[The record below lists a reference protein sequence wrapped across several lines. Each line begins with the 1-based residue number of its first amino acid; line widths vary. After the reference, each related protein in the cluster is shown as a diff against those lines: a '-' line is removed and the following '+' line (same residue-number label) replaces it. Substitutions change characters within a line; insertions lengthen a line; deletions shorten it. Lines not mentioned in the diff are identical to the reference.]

1 MAQRAIRE
9 FDAKRLIGAGGEG
22 VLVGPETKLRPFDFA
37 QGKWVIKPDELVGK
51 REKQGLVKIGN
62 WGEIRAFLDEYR
74 GKEIEISGVKDRLE
88 YFLIETYVE
97 HEEEWFVAIRN
108 RAEGDEIL
116 WSKQGGVEVEKQ
128 KPESI
133 LVPLG
138 KEYKG
143 QWRDLYRKFV
153 ELDFTSLE
161 INPLAK
167 VGNKFVP
174 LDVKARLDD
183 AARFWHLGDWGEIEW
198 PDPWGRRK
206 LPEEKMIEAL
216 DEKSGASLKLTVL
229 NPKGRIWL
237 LVAGGAASVVY
248 ADTVADLGYVK
259 DLANY
264 GEYSGNPST
273 EEMYQYVKLFSKV
286 MLREGKETEGKKL
299 LIGGAVA
306 NFTDVAKT
314 FQGMIRALN
323 EVSEELKRQEIEILV
338 RRGGPNYEAGL
349 AMMKKFGQE
358 SGVKTRVFGPEIAM
372 TKIVEMC
379 V

>member
-74 GKEIEISGVKDRLE
+74 GKKIEISGVRDRLE
-88 YFLIETYVE
+88 YFLIEPYVE
-97 HEEEWFVAIRN
+97 HDEEWFVAIRS

-116 WSKQGGVEVEKQ
+116 WSKQGGVEIEKQ

-183 AARFWHLGDWGEIEW
+183 AARFWHLGDWGEIEF
-198 PDPWGRRK
+198 PTPWGRRK
-206 LPEEKMIEAL
+206 LKEEELIEAL

-248 ADTVADLGYVK
+248 ADTVVDLGYVK
-259 DLANY
+259 ELANY
-264 GEYSGNPST
+264 GEYSGNPSE
-273 EEMYQYVKLFSKV
+273 EEMYQYVKAFLSV
-286 MLREGKETEGKKL
+286 MLKEGVKNKKL
-299 LIGGAVA
+299 LIGGGVA

-314 FQGMIRALN
+314 FKGIVQALN
-323 EVSEELKRQEIEILV
+323 EISGELKKQGVEMLV
-338 RRGGPNYEAGL
+338 RRGGPNHAEGL
-349 AMMKKFGQE
+349 AMMERYGQE
-358 SGVKTRVFGPEIAM
+358 SGIGVQVFGPETAM
-372 TKIVEMC
+372 TKIINLC
-379 V
+379 LR

>member
-9 FDAKRLIGAGGEG
+9 FDAKRLIGARGERL
-22 VLVGPETKLRPFDFA
+22 LVGPDRELPRLGA
-37 QGKWVIKPDELVGK
+37 GRWVIKPDELVGK
-51 REKQGLVKIGN
+51 RSKYGLVKVGHEE
-62 WGEIRAFLDEYR
+62 EIKRYLAEYR
-74 GKEIEISGVKDRLE
+74 GKEIEISGVRDRLE
-88 YFLIETYVE
+88 YFLIEPYVE
-97 HEEEWFVAIRN
+97 HEEEWFVAIRS
-108 RAEGDEIL
+108 RADGDEIL

-143 QWRDLYRKFV
+143 SWMWLRELYQKFV
-153 ELDFTSLE
+153 KLDFTSLE

-183 AARFWHLGDWGEIEW
+183 AAKFWHLDDWQGVEF
-198 PDPWGRRK
+198 PAPWGRRK
-206 LPEEKMIEAL
+206 LAEEEMIEVL

-248 ADTVADLGYVK
+248 ADTVADLGHVK
-259 DLANY
+259 ELANY
-264 GEYSGNPST
+264 GEYSGNPSE
-273 EEMYQYVKLFSKV
+273 EEMHQYVKAFLSV
-286 MLREGKETEGKKL
+286 MLKEGVKNKKL
-299 LIGGAVA
+299 LIGGGVA

-314 FQGMIRALN
+314 FKGIVQALN
-323 EVSEELKRQEIEILV
+323 EISGELKKQGVEMLV
-338 RRGGPNYEAGL
+338 RRGGPNYAEGL
-349 AMMKKFGQE
+349 AMMERYGQE
-358 SGVKTRVFGPEIAM
+358 SGIGVQVFGPETAM
-372 TKIVEMC
+372 TKIINLC
-379 V
+379 LR

>member
-22 VLVGPETKLRPFDFA
+22 VLVGPGRKLRPFDFA

-51 REKQGLVKIGN
+51 RAKHGLVKVGN
-62 WGEIRAFLDEYR
+62 GKEIRAFLDEYQ
-74 GKEIEISGVKDRLE
+74 GKEVEISGVRDRLE
-88 YFLIETYVE
+88 YFLIEPYVE
-97 HEEEWFVAIRN
+97 HEEEWFVAIRS

-167 VGNKFVP
+167 AGNKFVP

-183 AARFWHLGDWGEIEW
+183 AARFWHLKDWGEIEF
-198 PDPWGRRK
+198 PTPWGRRK
-206 LPEEKMIEAL
+206 LAEEETIEAL
-216 DEKSGASLKLTVL
+216 DEKSGASLKLTIL
-229 NPKGRIWL
+229 NSKGKIWL

-248 ADTVADLGYVK
+248 ADTVVDLGYMK
-259 DLANY
+259 ELANY

-273 EEMYQYVKLFSKV
+273 EEMYQYVKLFLRV
-286 MLREGKETEGKKL
+286 MLGEGKETVNKKL
-299 LIGGAVA
+299 LIGGAIA

-314 FQGMIRALN
+314 FKGMVQALN
-323 EVSEELKRQEIEILV
+323 EISGELKKQGVEILV
-338 RRGGPNYEAGL
+338 RRGGPNYKEGL
-349 AMMKKFGQE
+349 AMMEQFGQ
-358 SGVKTRVFGPEIAM
+358 VYGPETPM
-372 TKIVEMC
+372 TKIINLC
-379 V
+379 LR

>member
-1 MAQRAIRE
+1 M
-9 FDAKRLIGAGGEG
+9 
-22 VLVGPETKLRPFDFA
+22 LVGPETKLRPFKFA
-37 QGKWVIKPDELVGK
+37 QGKWVVKPDELVGK
-51 REKQGLVKIGN
+51 RGKQGLVKTGN

-74 GKEIEISGVKDRLE
+74 GREMEIDGVKDRLE
-88 YFLIETYVE
+88 YFLIEPYVE
-97 HEEEWFVAIRN
+97 HEEEWFVAIRS

-183 AARFWHLGDWGEIEW
+183 AARFWHLGDWGEIEF
-198 PDPWGRRK
+198 PTPWGRRK
-206 LPEEKMIEAL
+206 LAEEEIVEAL
-216 DEKSGASLKLTVL
+216 DEKSGASLKLTIL
-229 NPKGRIWL
+229 NTKGKLWL
-237 LVAGGAASVVY
+237 LLAGGGGSIVYTDAA
-248 ADTVADLGYVK
+248 AELGQGK
-259 DLANY
+259 ELANY

-273 EEMYQYVKLFSKV
+273 EEMYQYVKLFLRV
-286 MLREGKETEGKKL
+286 MLKEGREVKGKKL

-358 SGVKTRVFGPEIAM
+358 SGIKTRVFGPETAM
-372 TKIVEMC
+372 TKIINVC
-379 V
+379 LR